1 MARYQTTF
9 QVCVANLLLG
19 LTAAGGAS
27 AATLAE
33 DADTVCKGLV
43 GGADT
48 VKIDSVALLAASQL
62 VVAERGPTPAG
73 RITPAN
79 PGFCKVLGHID
90 PTDPKAPPIKFQV
103 NLPVEWNGR
112 SLQYGGGGFNGVLI
126 TGLSLP
132 PAAPFDKPSP
142 LARGFVTYGTDSG
155 HETKP
160 GEPPQVFAL
169 NDEAFENFAHRSYK
183 KVRDAAVGLMERAYG
198 KKPEKMYF
206 MGSSEG
212 GREGL
217 TMAQRYPDD
226 FDGIFARVPVINWV
240 GLQHAGTRSGLAT
253 MGEGWIRPAQ
263 VKLVADAVRATC
275 DKADGSDDALI
286 QDPVGCK
293 AAFKVEALRCA
304 AGQSGDQCLTDPQVK
319 AIQTLHGTYK
329 FPFALANGL
338 DDYPGWGVSGEDT
351 ASFGPT
357 GGWTSWWLGKAPPA
371 QPPVPENGIAWVYGA
386 GGIQYVFARDP
397 KLDVTT
403 YKVEDHKARLLEVS
417 NLMDFDQSRS
427 QPLPCTQGQADHAR
441 AHGGLRAEP
450 VCRHPLFRECRAPDG
465 FCDGGAVRAALHC
478 TRRRPCRLG
487 RARQCGHAQRAGGL
501 GRNGQGA
508 RRSRRHRAEGRGAGI
523 SCRPLAAAVPLAG
536 LAALQGRPGD
546 GRVELFLRAVTR
558 NQESA
563 ASQGQAASVVPGSLD
578 VGDDDPRIRG
588 SWVTCLSPAQI
599 RVLELL

>member
-1 MARYQTTF
+1 MRPPVELNDKKQVRGETMARYQTTF
-9 QVCVANLLLG
+9 HVSVANLLLAFV
-19 LTAAGGAS
+19 TAGGAG

-43 GGADT
+43 GGTDA
-48 VKIDSVALLAASQL
+48 VKVDSTAFLGPSQL
-62 VVAERGPTPAG
+62 VVAERGPTPSG

-79 PGFCKVLGHID
+79 PAFCKVLGHID
-90 PTDPKAPPIKFQV
+90 PTDPKAPPIRFQV

-126 TGLSLP
+126 TGLALP
-132 PAAPFDKPSP
+132 SAAPFDKPSP

-226 FDGIFARVPVINWV
+226 FDGIFSRVPVINWV
-240 GLQHAGTRSGLAT
+240 GLLHASMSAGLVT

-275 DKADGSDDALI
+275 DKADGSEDALV

-293 AAFKVEALRCA
+293 AAFKVEKLRCA
-304 AGQSGDQCLTDPQVK
+304 SGESGDQCLSDAQVNS
-319 AIQTLHGTYK
+319 IQTVQGAYK
-329 FPFALANGL
+329 FPFPLANGL

-351 ASFGPT
+351 PPFGPT
-357 GGWTSWWLGKAPPA
+357 GGWSAWWLGKAAPA
-371 QPPVPENGIAWVYGA
+371 QPPAPENGISWVYGA
-386 GGIQYVFARDP
+386 GATQYVFARDP
-397 KLDVTT
+397 KLDVTA
-403 YKVEDHKARLLEVS
+403 YKPEDHKARLLEVS
-417 NLMDFDQSRS
+417 NLMDSTNPDLSR
-427 QPLPCTQGQADHAR
+427 
-441 AHGGLRAEP
+441 
-450 VCRHPLFRECRAPDG
+450 FRERKGKLIVLEYMADY
-465 FCDGGAVRAALHC
+465 
-478 TRRRPCRLG
+478 
-487 RARQCGHAQRAGGL
+487 AQ
-501 GRNGQGA
+501 
-508 RRSRRHRAEGRGAGI
+508 SPYAGI
-523 SCRPLAAAVPLAG
+523 RYFENVERLMGTATVAQFARLYTAPGVDHVGSGAPANVDMLSVLVDWVEKDQA
-536 LAALQGRPGD
+536 PGD
-546 GRVELFLRAVTR
+546 LEVTEQKVEAPAFPVARSLPLCRWPAWPHFKSGPVTD
-558 NQESA
+558 A
-563 ASQGQAASVVPGSLD
+563 ASYFCAP
-578 VGDDDPRIRG
+578 
-588 SWVTCLSPAQI
+588 
-599 RVLELL
+599 